1 MTVSSVLSP
10 LRYISENAYTARYR
24 LTAKPEKVRLHPLNI
39 SDATNYYADNE
50 LYNSNGEFIKHAG
63 ECANSSI
70 GVPGTPF
77 SAFMEQ
83 LVCDY
88 EDMDEL
94 NLYATAGHDGND
106 SQWGQA
112 GIDEFHR
119 CSSTQTTLQ
128 PSPVYPALTEF
139 QAEMLQRREL
149 QMQESLQSTV
159 WRSRA
164 RRSVPAVRVGDT
176 ILPIRVRS
184 DFAQRRRTTDPKA
197 LKAAHTQNEACHGRA
212 GDNSIGDEDLPC
224 INSRGQQS
232 AHTKSPLSCS
242 NVMAGLYGIEADHR
256 TYSDSS
262 KVPFEVISSLGHGS
276 LGIVEEVR
284 TSPSKESFVRKRV
297 QIPYSTRAQR
307 LKIVQQEAAVLKSLT
322 HTHIVRILGT
332 YQEGLPTGRHFY
344 SLLMSPVGD
353 NDLSAFLDMVGEKQ
367 SRQPRHS
374 RLLANSEN
382 FKELTWLKKWFQ
394 CLASALAYMHCKG
407 IRHQDIK
414 PSNIVHRGADIYF
427 TDFSSSSPF
436 KIGRTTSTETPARI
450 SLMYAAPETVR
461 APHEESYKRHGL
473 GTDIFSLGCV
483 FMEMLTVL
491 DGRKVQ
497 DFHDFC
503 LLKPST
509 PIENAQSAT
518 ESARGVLL
526 YSRVTRRTERWFEG
540 AMGMP
545 SAMYQACVKSMLK
558 EDRESR
564 PSAREVLESIKQR
577 QPWKTSEH
585 SCH

>member
-24 LTAKPEKVRLHPLNI
+24 LTAKPEKVRLHPLSI
-39 SDATNYYADNE
+39 SNATNYYADNE
-50 LYNSNGEFIKHAG
+50 LYNS
-63 ECANSSI
+63 
-70 GVPGTPF
+70 VPGTPF

-94 NLYATAGHDGND
+94 NLYATAGHDGNN
-106 SQWGQA
+106 SQWGEA
-112 GIDEFHR
+112 GIDEFYR

-128 PSPVYPALTEF
+128 PSRVHPAFTEF

-149 QMQESLQSTV
+149 QTQESLQSTV
-159 WRSRA
+159 RRSRA

-184 DFAQRRRTTDPKA
+184 DFAQRRQTTDPKA
-197 LKAAHTQNEACHGRA
+197 LKAAHTRNEAYHGRA
-212 GDNSIGDEDLPC
+212 GDNPIGDEDLPC
-224 INSRGQQS
+224 MNSRGQQS
-232 AHTKSPLSCS
+232 PHTKSLLSI
-242 NVMAGLYGIEADHR
+242 AGLYGIEADHR

-262 KVPFEVISSLGHGS
+262 KAPFKVISSLGHGS
-276 LGIVEEVR
+276 LGIVEEVC

-367 SRQPRHS
+367 SRQPRYS

-564 PSAREVLESIKQR
+564 PSAKEVLESIKQR
-577 QPWKTSEH
+577 QPWKTSECSYH
-585 SCH
+585 